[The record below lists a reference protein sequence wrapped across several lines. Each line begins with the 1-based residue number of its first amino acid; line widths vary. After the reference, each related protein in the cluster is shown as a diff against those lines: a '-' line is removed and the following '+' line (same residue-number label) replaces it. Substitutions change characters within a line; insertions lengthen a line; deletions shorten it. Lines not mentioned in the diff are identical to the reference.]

1 MISIIRTKPGRI
13 VEVDGLRGIAA
24 LMVLVVHAD
33 FTWGHLKD
41 VIFWVNLLA
50 LLLRLAYLILV

>member
-24 LMVLVVHAD
+24 LIVV
-33 FTWGHLKD
+33 GPC
-41 VIFWVNLLA
+41 
-50 LLLRLAYLILV
+50 